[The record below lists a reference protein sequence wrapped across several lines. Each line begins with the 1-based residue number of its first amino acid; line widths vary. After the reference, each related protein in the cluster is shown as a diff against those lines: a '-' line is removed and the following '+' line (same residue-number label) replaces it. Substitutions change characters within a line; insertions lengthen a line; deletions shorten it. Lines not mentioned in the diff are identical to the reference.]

1 MHWREAK
8 LLISKIM
15 QASLLFSRSCTI
27 DIGGG
32 GTHHRNRYG
41 PLHTIPCYAAK
52 FGMYCA
58 FEAASIAIAGKSN
71 YDGPAM
77 DETRQ
82 LISKHCAQCIALQR
96 TLD

>member
-32 GTHHRNRYG
+32 THHRNRYG
-41 PLHTIPCYAAK
+41 PPHTNPLLM
-52 FGMYCA
+52 GL
-58 FEAASIAIAGKSN
+58 
-71 YDGPAM
+71 PP
-77 DETRQ
+77 
-82 LISKHCAQCIALQR
+82 LP
-96 TLD
+96 